1 MAKII
6 KIFCEILHNYI
17 KMICFFAKNLDF
29 RFFSAKVAQIF
40 VVYSICEGVC
50 DGGKQS

>member
-1 MAKII
+1 MVKIVE
-6 KIFCEILHNYI
+6 KFHEVLHNYI
-17 KMICFFAKNLDF
+17 KMICFFVKNLDF

>member
-6 KIFCEILHNYI
+6 GIFHKVLHNYI
-17 KMICFFAKNLDF
+17 KMICFFAKNVDF
-29 RFFSAKVAQIF
+29 GIFSAKVAQIF